1 MYSNKNSYPSPL
13 GSSPIRR
20 SLASGSPIGSP
31 LKQPRTG
38 ACPEYVKD
46 PNTNSR
52 TSSVGT
58 PVEII

>member
-20 SLASGSPIGSP
+20 SMVNGSPSAGSP

-38 ACPEYVKD
+38 ACPDYVKD
-46 PNTNSR
+46 PNTIGRAS
-52 TSSVGT
+52 
-58 PVEII
+58 

>member
-20 SLASGSPIGSP
+20 SLVTGSPVGSP

-38 ACPEYVKD
+38 ACPEFKD
-46 PNTNSR
+46 SNTNGRASA
-52 TSSVGT
+52 VGT